1 MNRFDQ
7 EQLLDR
13 LAERHALGCDLM
25 PPLAR
30 AIVRFPASAPRRPD
44 HGGAAGMA
52 WVVDGNAAGFTELGA
67 PLDQEGCARITQDA
81 RGAIDQH
88 RALLEMRRAGGLVRQ
103 CHGDLHLRNVVL
115 MGDGPTLFDA
125 VEFNDDIACV
135 DVLYDLAFL
144 LMDLWRRD
152 LPAHANAA
160 WNTYLSEAGDHSG
173 LALLPLF
180 LSCRAAVRAKTS
192 ATAARFQSD
201 PGRRAALESDARAYL
216 AMAAQLLHPP
226 APSMIA
232 IGGFSGSGKSTL
244 ARGLAPSVGAVP
256 GALVIRSD
264 EIRKRICGVALL
276 ERLGVE
282 GYTPEVSARVYGAA
296 VAQAAAAVRAG
307 HAVIV
312 DAVFANPPERDA
324 LERAAAAASVPFRGL
339 WLEAPEDVLIER
351 SQQRRHDVSDADA
364 AIIRSQLARDP
375 GTIRWQVVD
384 ASPPAEVVLR
394 RVRAIRGLSP
404 TPGD

>member
-1 MNRFDQ
+1 M
-7 EQLLDR
+7 
-13 LAERHALGCDLM
+13 
-25 PPLAR
+25 
-30 AIVRFPASAPRRPD
+30 
-44 HGGAAGMA
+44 
-52 WVVDGNAAGFTELGA
+52 
-67 PLDQEGCARITQDA
+67 
-81 RGAIDQH
+81 
-88 RALLEMRRAGGLVRQ
+88 
-103 CHGDLHLRNVVL
+103 
-115 MGDGPTLFDA
+115 LFDA

-144 LMDLWRRD
+144 LMDLWRRE

-160 WNTYLSEAGDHSG
+160 WNAYLSDAGDHTG

-192 ATAARFQSD
+192 ATAAHLQSN
-201 PGRRAALESDARAYL
+201 PARRETLERDAREYL
-216 AMAAQLLHPP
+216 AMAGRLLHPP

-244 ARGLAPSVGAVP
+244 AKGLAPLVGAVP
-256 GALVIRSD
+256 GAFVIRSD
-264 EIRKRICGVALL
+264 EIRKRMCGVAPL

-324 LERAAAAASVPFRGL
+324 LERAATAASVPFRGL

-394 RVRAIRGLSP
+394 RVRAIRGSSL